1 MRTLW
6 NTLLR
11 QWLDAEGDDAVVE
24 ALSGHLRRD
33 VGLAGGLAG
42 GLDGAEAGF
51 LPAQNIRDRNLSDAR
66 SFLTLQAYR

>member
-11 QWLDAEGDDAVVE
+11 QWLDAEGDDAGVE
-24 ALSGHLRRD
+24 RLSGHLRRD
-33 VGLAGGLAG
+33 TGLDG
-42 GLDGAEAGF
+42 GLDGAEADF
-51 LPAQNIRDRNLSDAR
+51 LPAQNIRERNLSDAR

>member
-33 VGLAGGLAG
+33 VGLAGGL
-42 GLDGAEAGF
+42 DGAEAGF